1 MEILELKSKVT
12 ERKKKITE
20 WVSQKSLSAK
30 EVPGQLS
37 QENTT
42 LDLWGCEF
50 EPHSGNRSYLK

>member
-1 MEILELKSKVT
+1 MEILELKSEVI

-30 EVPGQLS
+30 EWPAQS
-37 QENTT
+37 REMT

-50 EPHSGNRSYLK
+50 EPHSGYRDYLK